1 MSDFS
6 LYLPPN
12 SIPNLPV
19 IVKAGPKACLPN
31 GGSPGSGPRLPW
43 LSRIGL
49 LEGDLPTRTICGAG
63 RSFQN
68 DKKN

>member
-1 MSDFS
+1 MSDSS

-49 LEGDLPTRTICGAG
+49 LEGTYPLVQFAARED
-63 RSFQN
+63 RSKMIQ
-68 DKKN
+68 KN